1 MCAWLRIF
9 LCQTFWISSNRSANV
24 GPRNVVVA
32 AAAED
37 SVGGELFVG
46 EASGYGDYDS
56 YGDRDNKVSEAGSRY
71 CAPAGSTGAGD
82 PSCAYDILIYPRPQ
96 NE

>member
-1 MCAWLRIF
+1 MNRDTHDALPISGVSLLGEIF
-9 LCQTFWISSNRSANV
+9 
-24 GPRNVVVA
+24 VV
-32 AAAED
+32 
-37 SVGGELFVG
+37 

-56 YGDRDNKVSEAGSRY
+56 YGDRDNKVSEAGFRY